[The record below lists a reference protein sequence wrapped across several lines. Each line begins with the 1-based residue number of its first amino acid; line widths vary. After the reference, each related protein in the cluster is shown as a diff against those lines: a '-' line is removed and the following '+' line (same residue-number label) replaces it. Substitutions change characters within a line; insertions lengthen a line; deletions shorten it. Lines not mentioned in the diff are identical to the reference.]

1 MIDEA
6 LPVEQRVRAFIT
18 IIESLDRTYFGKD
31 RAKKIRETLDTTTAL
46 LDSKPIDIIT
56 NKREKAELLYLRG
69 RSLVFLPEYTKQA
82 EENLSKSLKLIP
94 TFREAWDALGQVYWK
109 KGDLPAAKNC
119 FESSLEQEANNRE
132 ILRNLSMVLRQI
144 PAANANEKKANF
156 IQSISLASKAVGQD
170 MRDSQSWCKYS
181 IDRSTLVSICP

>member
-69 RSLVFLPEYTKQA
+69 RSLVFLPEYTK
-82 EENLSKSLKLIP
+82 
-94 TFREAWDALGQVYWK
+94 
-109 KGDLPAAKNC
+109 
-119 FESSLEQEANNRE
+119 
-132 ILRNLSMVLRQI
+132 
-144 PAANANEKKANF
+144 
-156 IQSISLASKAVGQD
+156 
-170 MRDSQSWCKYS
+170 
-181 IDRSTLVSICP
+181 